1 MNSIIA
7 EAECLSC
14 HHSYWDHEGRFDLE
28 ERERIRK
35 HREIGCRV
43 CGCGEFK
50 QEDSSWSC
58 TAFIGEWG
66 SWLGV
71 KWIHTDGDDD

>member
-1 MNSIIA
+1 MSSIIA

-14 HHSYWDHEGRFDLE
+14 HHSYWDHEGRFDLA

-50 QEDSSWSC
+50 QEVLCEYAMQWDS
-58 TAFIGEWG
+58 ANGI
-66 SWLGV
+66 
-71 KWIHTDGDDD
+71 KWTYYD